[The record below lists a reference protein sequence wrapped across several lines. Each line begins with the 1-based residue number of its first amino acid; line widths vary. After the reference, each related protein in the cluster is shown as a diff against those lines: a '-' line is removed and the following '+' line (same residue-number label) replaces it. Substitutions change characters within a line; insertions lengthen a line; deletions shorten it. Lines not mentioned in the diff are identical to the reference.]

1 MKKIICT
8 FMAFAL
14 LLAGCGQ
21 NISYVPDEVG
31 IATATQPTTEEVTTK
46 KKRQDSTT
54 TVTEIHETTADS
66 ASTSS
71 EETTVIST
79 DKISE
84 TTTENNSTE
93 QSTKKTIEKT
103 TEKTTDLYYLDGIVY
118 EVYDDSILINETDL
132 KKVRVSVADSS
143 KIKNI
148 QIGDVVEI
156 TYNGLINDGYISYAY
171 DAYSVEV
178 TKKAD
183 KKYEFQK
190 FECNGMSFSMLVPE
204 NWSSK
209 TIEYPQDN
217 DFTDWGIRFI
227 PKGEINGIDV
237 SWHSSIHLQSSLGSC
252 PKTVSGLNATEY
264 TQSGVWRFITFENNY
279 IIANNLFDSEKYS
292 NYADEINFII
302 NTIEFN

>member
-14 LLAGCGQ
+14 LLTGCGQ
-21 NISYVPDEVG
+21 NISYVPEEVG
-31 IATATQPTTEEVTTK
+31 IATATQPTTEEVSTK
-46 KKRQDSTT
+46 KKRQDSTAIVTDIPETTTVSTVSTSSGKT
-54 TVTEIHETTADS
+54 TVT
-66 ASTSS
+66 
-71 EETTVIST
+71 ST

-84 TTTENNSTE
+84 TTTENTGTNQTTE
-93 QSTKKTIEKT
+93 QTTKT
-103 TEKTTDLYYLDGIVY
+103 TTESYYLDGVVY

-132 KKVRVSVADSS
+132 KKVKVSVADSS
-143 KIKNI
+143 EIKDI

-156 TYNGLINDGYISYAY
+156 AYNGLIDDGYISYAY

-204 NWSSK
+204 NWSNK
-209 TIEYPQDN
+209 AIEYPQDN

-227 PKGEINGIDV
+227 PNGESMGIDI
-237 SWHSSIHLQSSLGSC
+237 SWHSSIQLQSSLGSR
-252 PKTVSGLNATEY
+252 PKTVSGLNVTEY

-279 IIANNLFDSEKYS
+279 IISNNLFDSEEYS
-292 NYADEINFII
+292 NYVDEIDFII